1 IHLALEEP
9 FAEVAV
15 ETGTQANPGQNDIM
29 ASTDVI
35 YQRSDD
41 ATINLLT
48 VEMKDL
54 LAQPTKFATRLM
66 DLLFIDYND
75 LQSLDSHNADADE
88 RVKAIK

>member
-9 FAEVAV
+9 FAKVAV

-54 LAQPTKFATRLM
+54 LACQQNLPR
-66 DLLFIDYND
+66 D
-75 LQSLDSHNADADE
+75 
-88 RVKAIK
+88 